1 MLQCFNLLEHDLYFL
16 FFFITIMELHWFE
29 RGFGLSHEYLHNIYF
44 FLSSALRRVVDC
56 VSDVLSYLSHQ
67 YLYNFCF
74 VFFSLSSASWSAVD
88 CERRFKLL
96 EHDVYNVLHRWVLS
110 QAAVFWLQGKH
121 QQHFCERT
129 FSDCEFEMW
138 NRLDDFFKMLLI
150 LFGNVIHIHM
160 YDFQHLCVLVSSK
173 YKFKKVK
180 LLNCFTFWF
189 NERK

>member
-1 MLQCFNLLEHDLYFL
+1 LCFQQQMYIYCWETEAFLFLFCIINIFLQTLYHGATQAMLQCFNLLEHDLYFL

-56 VSDVLSYLSHQ
+56 VRDVLSYLINIFTIF
-67 YLYNFCF
+67 L
-74 VFFSLSSASWSAVD
+74 FFSLSSASWSAVD

-121 QQHFCERT
+121 QQYICEWT

-138 NRLDDFFKMLLI
+138 NRLDDFF
-150 LFGNVIHIHM
+150 
-160 YDFQHLCVLVSSK
+160 
-173 YKFKKVK
+173 
-180 LLNCFTFWF
+180 
-189 NERK
+189 